1 MAERKLQVLLDKI
14 LDKTRKDGMKQS
26 DRNITDTLITFQGI
40 DDILLSWYE
49 NQYIFS
55 TQGFGIKSKRMGKYR
70 GQAQANI
77 KKDWNKLMPQ
87 RRGAYEAY
95 KTAVRNAIEQKNYG
109 VQLVSNPDHFVWRF
123 YPFGKKITAEQAHSN
138 VNKSAMAAMALYVDN
153 NWTQA
158 EQKIRG
164 KSYINNPAAGRG
176 NVRGSLSSMASNFS
190 HGRYA
195 DQSSP
200 GSPEYGST
208 TPSIGVLEDI
218 IRGDLRKNFKAS
230 NPVVDYFIE
239 DIFKMFKTDGSIE
252 LVDASTIGGH
262 KNTIIIKGAVTSKRI
277 NQTKYKSWDRGKKI
291 DPSINQRLNQVLQR
305 TFANLASEIEK
316 KGTLAGF
323 DWKDIEGSPK
333 QTEIVTDKAVRTVMK
348 EIKKANP
355 SAKLTYAKKKIK
367 QKKRTTATS
376 TNKKGKS
383 TEKKKSGK
391 RAKAP
396 VAARVKGQS
405 RARVSAAMSPI
416 GLTAL
421 LNKTLGDQVKKN
433 MGPYPRRLENRTGR
447 FAGSAE
453 VTNVAVLP
461 KSVEIQYTY
470 QKDPYAVFEPQYG
483 NELAS
488 YGRDPKRIIGG
499 TIREIAQSIMGQ
511 KFGLVRTKR
520 V

>member
-14 LDKTRKDGMKQS
+14 LDKTRRDGMNQS
-26 DRNITDTLITFQGI
+26 DRNITDTLITFEGI

-55 TQGFGIKSKRMGKYR
+55 TQGFGVKNKRKYR
-70 GQAQANI
+70 GEAQANI

-95 KTAVRNAIEQKNYG
+95 KTALRNAIKQKNYG
-109 VQLVSNPDHFVWRF
+109 VQLGMNPDQMVWRF
-123 YPFGKKITAEQAHSN
+123 YPFGKKITAQQAHN
-138 VNKSAMAAMALYVDN
+138 DVNKVAMDAMALYVDN
-153 NWTQA
+153 NWARA
-158 EQKIRG
+158 EQRIRG
-164 KSYINNPAAGRG
+164 KSYINNPAAGRA
-176 NVRGSLSSMASNFS
+176 NVKGSLSSMASNFS

-195 DQSSP
+195 GQSSP
-200 GSPEYGST
+200 DSPEYGST
-208 TPSIGVLEDI
+208 TGSIGILEDI
-218 IRGDLRKNFKAS
+218 ITGDLRKNFKAS

-239 DIFKMFKTDGSIE
+239 DIFQMFKTDGSIQ
-252 LVDASTIGGH
+252 LVDASTVGGH

-305 TFANLASEIEK
+305 TFADLASEIEK

-355 SAKLTYAKKKIK
+355 SAKLTYAKKKVK
-367 QKKRTTATS
+367 QKKRTIATS
-376 TNKKGKS
+376 TNKKGRS

-396 VAARVKGQS
+396 VATRVKGQS

-421 LNKTLGDQVKKN
+421 LNKSLGDQVKKN

-447 FAGSAE
+447 FASSAE

-470 QKDPYAVFEPQYG
+470 QKDPYAVFEPEYG